1 MNFFGKHL
9 STTLIVLGIFSCGEK
24 KMEDEVF
31 EILED
36 GEENNDSALQE
47 KNPKIAISEDGL
59 EFKKK
64 IDGTDTEESVGVNE
78 SGEIVYKGGFKNGK
92 PEGEWTTFFADGKP
106 RWKGTKR
113 DGLNHGPFS
122 MWYPSGRKKMDG
134 SFSKGE
140 KDGSEISWHLNGMK
154 WHQRFFSQGTPVG
167 LWKTW
172 DDQGNLLS
180 EVQHPDSL
188 DPNASANQ

>member
-1 MNFFGKHL
+1 MNFLGKHL
-9 STTLIVLGIFSCGEK
+9 FSILLVLGLFSCGEK

-31 EILED
+31 EILEKS
-36 GEENNDSALQE
+36 EENNDSVIQE
-47 KNPKIAISEDGL
+47 KNLKISISNDGL

-64 IDGTDTEESVGVNE
+64 IDGTDSEESVGIND
-78 SGEIVYKGGFKNGK
+78 SGDIVYKGGFKNGK

-113 DGLNHGPFS
+113 DGFNHGPFS

-134 SFSKGE
+134 SFSKGA
-140 KDGSEISWHLNGMK
+140 KDGSENSWHLNGMK

-172 DDQGNLLS
+172 DDQGKLLS
-180 EVQHPDSL
+180 EVQHSGSVEL
-188 DPNASANQ
+188 NASAIQ